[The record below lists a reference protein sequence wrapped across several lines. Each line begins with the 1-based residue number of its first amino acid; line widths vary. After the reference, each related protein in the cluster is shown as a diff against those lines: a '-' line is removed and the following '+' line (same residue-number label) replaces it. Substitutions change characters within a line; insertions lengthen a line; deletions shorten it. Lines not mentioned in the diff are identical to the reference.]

1 MAQFYAG
8 MNFAGIGY
16 MDHFLRTIMAGSQEL
31 IGEIIGFGI
40 VALLF
45 IAGVLPIYFILK
57 KVSGSKTTFAE
68 DLKEYLTAR
77 PQPRPEAIGLLSTL
91 DSVESIVLQ
100 VYKYVLILG
109 LILGSVFI
117 VWFFIATQNDAER
130 SFLRLYF
137 GAAYLFLVFWVVGSF
152 VVIKRQQAPRSSEQ
166 TSSVLKPSIRA
177 NSDPVSPPGVKA
189 APSKDAGPVQ
199 SALTPQQIVIV
210 VMVFVF
216 AVATFSVI
224 LLMVRGLPL

>member
-1 MAQFYAG
+1 
-8 MNFAGIGY
+8 
-16 MDHFLRTIMAGSQEL
+16 MAGS
-31 IGEIIGFGI
+31 GEVLGEVIGFGI

-45 IAGVLPIYFILK
+45 LAGVLPIYFIMK

-68 DLKEYLTAR
+68 DLKEYLTAQPW
-77 PQPRPEAIGLLSTL
+77 PQPRPETSGLLSTL

-100 VYKYVLILG
+100 VYKYVLIVG

-137 GAAYLFLVFWVVGSF
+137 GAGYLFLVFWVVGSF
-152 VVIKRQQAPRSSEQ
+152 VVIKRRQVRMTQ
-166 TSSVLKPSIRA
+166 TAFPVPEPPIRA
-177 NSDPVSPPGVKA
+177 SVDPAPPPGVKA
-189 APSKDAGPVQ
+189 APSKDAHPAA

-210 VMVFVF
+210 VMVFMF
-216 AVATFSVI
+216 AVGSFSVI
-224 LLMVRGLPL
+224 LLMLRGMP

>member
-1 MAQFYAG
+1 
-8 MNFAGIGY
+8 
-16 MDHFLRTIMAGSQEL
+16 MDHIISTIMAGS
-31 IGEIIGFGI
+31 GEVLGEVIGFGI

-45 IAGVLPIYFILK
+45 LAGVLPIYFILK

-77 PQPRPEAIGLLSTL
+77 PQPRPVTVGLLSTL
-91 DSVESIVLQ
+91 ESVESMVLQ
-100 VYKYVLILG
+100 VYKYVLIIG

-117 VWFFIATQNDAER
+117 VWFLIATQNDAER

-152 VVIKRQQAPRSSEQ
+152 VVIKRQQARNSGEQ
-166 TSSVLKPSIRA
+166 TSPVPEPAIRA
-177 NSDPVSPPGVKA
+177 SVDPAPPPGVKA
-189 APSKDAGPVQ
+189 APLKDAGLAP
-199 SALTPQQIVIV
+199 SALTPKQIVIV

-216 AVATFSVI
+216 AAATFSVI

>member
-1 MAQFYAG
+1 
-8 MNFAGIGY
+8 
-16 MDHFLRTIMAGSQEL
+16 MAGSQEL
-31 IGEIIGFGI
+31 LGEIIGFGI

-45 IAGVLPIYFILK
+45 LAGVLPIYFIMK

-68 DLKEYLTAR
+68 DLKEYFTAR
-77 PQPRPEAIGLLSTL
+77 PQPRPEKAGLLSTL

-152 VVIKRQQAPRSSEQ
+152 VVIKRRVRSFDKQ
-166 TSSVLKPSIRA
+166 TSPVPEPSIRP
-177 NSDPVSPPGVKA
+177 SVDPFLHPSVKA
-189 APSKDAGPVQ
+189 TPSKDAGQPP

-224 LLMVRGLPL
+224 MLMMRGLPG